1 MWIKATIVEF
11 KEEYSFLNKGK
22 IYRRQIVHL
31 VTEDRQ
37 RLFVELRDKKIDQIR
52 DMKLVCG
59 ETANF
64 KIVFKGSDKNSK
76 YFNNIVIKEI
86 KYEWEKN

>member
-31 VTEDRQ
+31 ITEDRQ
-37 RLFVELRDKKIDQIR
+37 RFFAELRDKKIDQIR
-52 DMKLVCG
+52 EMKLISG
-59 ETANF
+59 EVANF
-64 KIVFKGSDKNSK
+64 RIVLKGSERKDK
-76 YFNNIVIKEI
+76 YFNNIVIMEI
-86 KYEWEKN
+86 RYEWEK